1 MPDSTAHPSPLAS
14 SAPEPT
20 GADLAWATGL
30 LLISMVAFFVVGIIR
45 GTQFNTPPERP
56 TDQIE
61 NDDVP

>member
-1 MPDSTAHPSPLAS
+1 
-14 SAPEPT
+14 
-20 GADLAWATGL
+20 
-30 LLISMVAFFVVGIIR
+30 MVAFFVVGIIR